1 MIRQDYIMRMIEQL
15 VRVLMEAAALKKAK
29 KYTEALLT
37 VDQALQ
43 QLSGF
48 DSKFVNSLPDDSLIA
63 LLKTGDALDADKCII
78 VADLL
83 DIEGDIYEV
92 QDQLQESYYR
102 HLKALNLFL
111 AAFLS
116 RTQTSLPHHFAQIEP
131 IVDKL
136 EPYDLPLETKHRLWP
151 YFERVGRYAQA
162 EDLLYEL
169 IEVEPGPK
177 EMIEQGIS
185 FYQRLLQK
193 SNQELAT
200 GNLPRAEI
208 EEGLAELRVLRQG
221 QTHLE

>member
-15 VRVLMEAAALKKAK
+15 VRVLMEAAALKKAQ

-78 VADLL
+78 MADLL
-83 DIEGDIYEV
+83 EMEGDIYEV
-92 QDQLQESYYR
+92 QGQFEESYYR

-116 RTQTSLPHHFAQIEP
+116 HTQTSLPHHFAQIEP
-131 IVDKL
+131 IIEKL
-136 EPYDLPLETKHRLWP
+136 EPYDLPRETKHKLWP
-151 YFERVGRYAQA
+151 YYEQVGRYAQA

-169 IEVEPGPK
+169 IEAEPGSN
-177 EMIEQGIS
+177 ELVGQGIS
-185 FYQRLLQK
+185 FYQRLLQR
-193 SNQELAT
+193 SNQQLIT

-208 EEGLAELRVLRQG
+208 EEGLAELMALRQG
-221 QTHLE
+221 QTYLE

>member
-15 VRVLMEAAALKKAK
+15 VRVLAEAAALKKAN
-29 KYTEALLT
+29 KYAEALLT
-37 VDQALQ
+37 IDQALQ
-43 QLSGF
+43 ELSGF
-48 DSKFVNSLPDDSLIA
+48 DSKFVNSLPDDA
-63 LLKTGDALDADKCII
+63 LLTMLKTGDALDADKCII

-92 QDQLQESYYR
+92 QGQLQESYYR

-131 IVDKL
+131 IVEKL
-136 EPYDLPLETKHRLWP
+136 ESYDLPLETKHRLWL
-151 YFERVGRYAQA
+151 YFEQVGRYAQA

-169 IEVEPGPK
+169 IEAEPEPE
-177 EMIEQGIS
+177 EMVTQGIS

-193 SNQELAT
+193 GNQELIT
-200 GNLPRAEI
+200 GNLPRTEI
-208 EEGLAELRVLRQG
+208 EEGLAELRARG
-221 QTHLE
+221 THF

>member
-15 VRVLMEAAALKKAK
+15 VRVLVEAAALKKAH

-37 VDQALQ
+37 IDQALQ

-92 QDQLQESYYR
+92 QGQLEESYYR

-116 RTQTSLPHHFAQIEP
+116 RTQTNLPHHFGQIEP
-131 IVDKL
+131 IVEKL
-136 EPYDLPLETKHRLWP
+136 EPYDLPLETKHSLWQ
-151 YFERVGRYAQA
+151 YYEQVGRYAQA

-169 IEVEPGPK
+169 IEVEPGSK

-208 EEGLAELRVLRQG
+208 EEGLAELKVLRQG